1 MILAFW
7 LGVRLQ
13 ALIFLFHAARPHRL
27 LRAPCRPKRLQARH
41 TTPETSSLQR
51 VGPVMSHLRSVVHL
65 GVPLGF
71 SGVPYCPVV
80 SRLATVMSRGVPGCR
95 VVSRGG
101 VPWCPV
107 EPCGIPIGF
116 RSVPWCTT
124 VSRGVLFRLD
134 FRGATWGDTTGHR
147 RTPRD
152 NNMGHH
158 GTLRDS
164 TGQHDEKPWETK
176 GHYENRPRH
185 HRTSRRTA

>member
-1 MILAFW
+1 MAFW

-13 ALIFLFHAARPHRL
+13 ALIFFFHAARPHRL

-65 GVPLGF
+65 GVPLDF

-95 VVSRGG
+95 VVFRGG

-107 EPCGIPIGF
+107 EPCGIAIVF
-116 RSVPWCTT
+116 RSVPWCT
-124 VSRGVLFRLD
+124 
-134 FRGATWGDTTGHR
+134 AAGHR
-147 RTPRD
+147 RTSRD

-158 GTLRDS
+158 GTLRDT